1 MSNENNNLSLYGWS
15 DNLFRQKQI
24 SQFKDMSHGRIIV
37 THKTCYEVVAE
48 DGVYL
53 CELTGNMIYGRMPDE
68 YPCTGDWVIFQP
80 FDANKGIIVDTL
92 PRERA
97 LYRKKNGTV
106 ADRQAIASY
115 VDKAFIVQSL
125 DDNFNVRRAE
135 RFIAQIMEENKIGR
149 ASCRERV

>member
-106 ADRQAIASY
+106 ADR
-115 VDKAFIVQSL
+115 
-125 DDNFNVRRAE
+125 
-135 RFIAQIMEENKIGR
+135 
-149 ASCRERV
+149 

>member
-53 CELTGNMIYGRMPDE
+53 CELTGNMIYGRMPDVQS
-68 YPCTGDWVIFQP
+68 PNQKIPDRKTKCVIKTHINIKQNVIFSAKLKP
-80 FDANKGIIVDTL
+80 V
-92 PRERA
+92 
-97 LYRKKNGTV
+97 
-106 ADRQAIASY
+106 
-115 VDKAFIVQSL
+115 
-125 DDNFNVRRAE
+125 
-135 RFIAQIMEENKIGR
+135 
-149 ASCRERV
+149 

>member
-24 SQFKDMSHGRIIV
+24 SQFKDMSHGRIV

-53 CELTGNMIYGRMPDE
+53 CELTGNMIYSRMPDE
-68 YPCTGDWVIFQP
+68 YLCTGDWVIFQP

-106 ADRQAIASY
+106 ADRQAIAS
-115 VDKAFIVQSL
+115 L
-125 DDNFNVRRAE
+125 RR
-135 RFIAQIMEENKIGR
+135 
-149 ASCRERV
+149 

>member
-68 YPCTGDWVIFQP
+68 YPCTGDWVKLLITRNRLMKTMWLLILRH
-80 FDANKGIIVDTL
+80 DG
-92 PRERA
+92 
-97 LYRKKNGTV
+97 
-106 ADRQAIASY
+106 
-115 VDKAFIVQSL
+115 
-125 DDNFNVRRAE
+125 
-135 RFIAQIMEENKIGR
+135 
-149 ASCRERV
+149 